1 MSFVPEL
8 SDFLGEWRISRLVED
23 RLSGQQGRFEGQAWF
38 RPKGAFLKYREEGQ
52 LRLGGGPAMTA
63 VRDYVWRQDG
73 NRIAVDYGDGR
84 SFHDFNPADPVARH
98 LCEPD
103 DYRVRYDFTCWPEW
117 QAEWTVMGP
126 RKDYTMISRY
136 SR

>member
-38 RPKGAFLKYREEGQ
+38 RPDGAFLKYREEGQ

-84 SFHDFNPADPVARH
+84 SFHDFNPADPAARH
-98 LCEPD
+98 HCEPD
-103 DYRVRYDFTCWPEW
+103 DYRVRYDFTHWPEW
-117 QAEWTVMGP
+117 RAEWTVTGP